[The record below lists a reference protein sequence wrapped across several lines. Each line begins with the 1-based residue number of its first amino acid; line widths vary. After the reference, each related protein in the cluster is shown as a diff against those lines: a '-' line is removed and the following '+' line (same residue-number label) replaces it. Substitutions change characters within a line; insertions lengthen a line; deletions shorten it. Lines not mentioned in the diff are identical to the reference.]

1 MLTPKELKT
10 IEKHAIGLYYEV
22 YEDMRDE
29 VCDFVSADSAK
40 DDGEKIHEGISVMFH
55 VWADMMTNPGKKEY
69 SKAKFITPKYR
80 REK

>member
-1 MLTPKELKT
+1 MLTPKDLKT

-55 VWADMMTNPGKKEY
+55 VWADMMANPGKKAY
-69 SKAKFITPKYR
+69 SKVKCLTPKY
-80 REK
+80 